1 MYALRDTFSP
11 IVQSYF
17 SLPIEARLLRPLRQ
31 KQRWHRLVRLAT
43 SHSTMRG
50 SRQQVMSCY
59 FPHSSVQDTV
69 SLAPHSTGPLPVL
82 PSTLQQVPITQYI
95 TPHSHAAASSHD

>member
-17 SLPIEARLLRPLRQ
+17 SLPIEAHLLRPLRQ
-31 KQRWHRLVRLAT
+31 KQRWLRLVRLAT

-50 SRQQVMSCY
+50 SRQR
-59 FPHSSVQDTV
+59 
-69 SLAPHSTGPLPVL
+69 
-82 PSTLQQVPITQYI
+82 
-95 TPHSHAAASSHD
+95 AAHDSKFCLVIFHI